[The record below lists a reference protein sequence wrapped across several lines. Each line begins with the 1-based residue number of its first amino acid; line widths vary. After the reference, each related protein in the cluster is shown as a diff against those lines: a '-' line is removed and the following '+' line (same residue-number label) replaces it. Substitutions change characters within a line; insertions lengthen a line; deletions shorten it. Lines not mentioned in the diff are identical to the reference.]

1 MSDSILRLKDAPN
14 YFKVSRT
21 TIWRWRKQG
30 IIKPYLIGRI
40 AYVRISDI
48 LHQIDNGQSRNP

>member
-1 MSDSILRLKDAPN
+1 MNGIIRLKEAPN

-30 IIKPYLIGRI
+30 IIKPYLIGGI

-48 LHQIDNGQSRNP
+48 LNQVIDGQSCKS

>member
-1 MSDSILRLKDAPN
+1 MYNDIIRLKEASD

-30 IIKPYLIGRI
+30 IIKPYFIGGI
-40 AYVRISDI
+40 AFIKVTDI
-48 LHQIDNGQSRNP
+48 LNQIDDGQCSKS